1 MLQFS
6 IGELPVPLQL
16 RSGSGQRRE
25 LLCELAQLE
34 SGGSCTGVSVL
45 ASQGQVP
52 ANELVSDGTT
62 LFWTTSETPGLLA
75 MPVGG
80 GPISILLDGSVGNQC
95 SGGIPEDEGC
105 YFLAV
110 DDINVYV
117 LVNES
122 LLRVPRNGG
131 AATLVNEPTASGS
144 VSVTSLGGTAYWAE
158 GTTSSIVVRSA
169 PLLGGP
175 VSVVATF
182 STSANP
188 VSNIG
193 VTTSTIF
200 LGGRFAPVFWAP
212 MTGGSLTAVNAVGT
226 EGTYAFMTSDTDAI
240 YFAEGSASNLR
251 IASNGTVTTLG
262 PTVSSS
268 YIVYDDTF
276 AYWADMTSVGS
287 IMKAPKAGG
296 GPATVLA
303 QDTNPTAIAVDA
315 TSVYWSDQ
323 AGYIKSVRK

>member
-1 MLQFS
+1 
-6 IGELPVPLQL
+6 
-16 RSGSGQRRE
+16 
-25 LLCELAQLE
+25 
-34 SGGSCTGVSVL
+34 
-45 ASQGQVP
+45 
-52 ANELVSDGTT
+52 
-62 LFWTTSETPGLLA
+62 
-75 MPVGG
+75 
-80 GPISILLDGSVGNQC
+80 
-95 SGGIPEDEGC
+95 
-105 YFLAV
+105 
-110 DDINVYV
+110 
-117 LVNES
+117 
-122 LLRVPRNGG
+122 
-131 AATLVNEPTASGS
+131 
-144 VSVTSLGGTAYWAE
+144 
-158 GTTSSIVVRSA
+158 
-169 PLLGGP
+169 
-175 VSVVATF
+175 
-182 STSANP
+182 
-188 VSNIG
+188 
-193 VTTSTIF
+193 
-200 LGGRFAPVFWAP
+200 

-287 IMKAPKAGG
+287 IMQAPKAGG